1 MADIHLLKKDVFE
14 LIAAGEVVAAP
25 FCVVKELIEN
35 SIDAESSYIFVEIKN
50 GGKKL
55 IRVIDD
61 GIGIKNNQCKLAFLN
76 HSTSKIYKKQ
86 DLLYKKIKKR
96 NDLNWQTF
104 IS

>member
-50 GGKKL
+50 MELELKT
-55 IRVIDD
+55 INV
-61 GIGIKNNQCKLAFLN
+61 
-76 HSTSKIYKKQ
+76 
-86 DLLYKKIKKR
+86 
-96 NDLNWQTF
+96 NWLF
-104 IS
+104 